1 MLILPVVYNSGI
13 RLYPNPPSWPV
24 QNWDDK
30 DYDGAVND
38 EDVDGEDGEGAGG
51 KDLVIHR

>member
-38 EDVDGEDGEGAGG
+38 EDVDGEEGEGAGG